1 VRTVIHLPSPR
12 TIVLQGG
19 AQLLETA
26 LVPIGLF
33 YGILTILGF
42 GDGVMAA
49 MAWALAAIGFRL
61 VLRKKIPIMLLGTT
75 ALLGARTVLG
85 LTTGSEFLYFLQP
98 TLQNF
103 VLALIF
109 VLSTP
114 FDRPLL
120 ARLAAEVCSFPDGLA
135 AHPRILRFFRQVSI
149 LWAVVFGIIGT
160 GTLVALLKLA
170 VGDFVPVATVGYYSL
185 IGIAIVFS
193 VLWFRHALRAEQIVL
208 RLGPP
213 QAVRAA

>member
-1 VRTVIHLPSPR
+1 MRTVIHLPSPR
-12 TIVLQGG
+12 TIILQGG
-19 AQLLETA
+19 AHLLETA

-33 YGILTILGF
+33 YGVLVILGF
-42 GDGVMAA
+42 GDGVIAA
-49 MAWALAAIGFRL
+49 MAWALAAIAFRL
-61 VLRKKIPIMLLGTT
+61 LLRKKIPIMLLGTT
-75 ALLGARTVLG
+75 ALLAARTVLG
-85 LTTGSEFLYFLQP
+85 LATGSEFLYFLQP

-120 ARLAAEVCSFPDGLA
+120 ARLAAEVCSFPEGLA
-135 AHPRILRFFRQVSI
+135 GHPRLLRFFRRVSI

-160 GTLVALLKLA
+160 GTLIALLKVA
-170 VGDFVPVATVGYYSL
+170 VGDFVLVATVGYYSL
-185 IGIAIVFS
+185 VGLGIVFS
-193 VLWFRHALRAEQIVL
+193 LLWFRHALRAEQIVL

-213 QAVRAA
+213 EVVQAA